1 MEKFVKFEIHDYMDM
16 YPRFTVITF
25 KGNNLDEIRANA
37 ISYANHMNENYS
49 GGTTKFVKV
58 MSADEARKHVDGQI
72 AAITNPDAAD
82 KLWFEEMNNLYNKCY
97 SNSI

>member
-16 YPRFTVITF
+16 YPGFTVITF

-58 MSADEARKHVDGQI
+58 MSANEAREYLDEQI
-72 AAITNPDAAD
+72 ASIINPDSAD
-82 KLWFEEMNNLYNKCY
+82 KEWIEDMNNLYTKCY
-97 SNSI
+97 F